1 MIMNRIEKPSK
12 QNKYGYLAIVES
24 ANSVNT
30 ELNSVYTNQGVRLC
44 LVKVSLIKDEDD
56 KQL

>member
-1 MIMNRIEKPSK
+1 MNRIEKPSK
-12 QNKYGYLAIVES
+12 QNKYGYLAIVEP